1 MVKRLGIFLFTIIM
15 GIASFA
21 QGNVL
26 EIGGN
31 TPKLFLTHTVTPK
44 ENFFS
49 IGRMYNL
56 AAKDIAS
63 YNNLQFENG
72 LSVGQSI
79 KIPLGDNNFTQSGS
93 AATSEV
99 LIPVYHAVQPK
110 EGLYRVS
117 INYNKVPIA
126 AIKKW
131 NHLQS
136 DEVSIGTN
144 LIVGYLKVQKDESPL
159 ATREMKSATTEAV
172 NNVASKP
179 GVPVKPDADQETV
192 TPVINPGNEERK
204 KSEAVITTQIEEPKK
219 TVTTVNTKSNINFS
233 GGFFKKLYNEQSVNK
248 SPVNENGSAA
258 IFKSTS
264 GWQDGKYYCF
274 NNEAPPGAIIKVTD
288 NATNKSVYAKVLDA
302 IPDIKQNSGLNL
314 ILSNA
319 AAEELGAPDVAFD
332 CTLSYVK

>member
-1 MVKRLGIFLFTIIM
+1 MVKRLSIFLFTIII
-15 GIASFA
+15 GITSFA
-21 QGNVL
+21 QENVL
-26 EIGGN
+26 EIEGN
-31 TPKLFLTHTVTPK
+31 TPKLFLIHTVTPK

-93 AATSEV
+93 AGKSEV

-110 EGLYRVS
+110 EGLYRLS

-136 DEVSIGTN
+136 DDVSIGTN

-159 ATREMKSATTEAV
+159 ATEGLRPAATETV
-172 NNVASKP
+172 NNAAAKP
-179 GVPVKPDADQETV
+179 EPPVNPDADHGKL
-192 TPVINPGNEERK
+192 TPAINPSNDERE
-204 KSEAVITTQIEEPKK
+204 KSEAVTTQTEEPKK

-233 GGFFKKLYNEQSVNK
+233 GGFFKKLYNDQSANK
-248 SPVNENGSAA
+248 SPVNENGSAGV
-258 IFKSTS
+258 FKSTS

-274 NNEAPPGAIIKVTD
+274 NNEAPPGAIVKVTD

-302 IPDIKQNSGLNL
+302 IPDIKQNSGLTL